1 MITHTKKEQGQKTW
15 KTDYVRKKNSYIHS
29 RIYPNVL
36 KSYASRYFILMM
48 QRGSKFQ
55 NRNRNTKQSGVL
67 TFKNLVKTH
76 RPSVDV
82 RASNSRVARVAAA
95 TAAVAPPS

>member
-15 KTDYVRKKNSYIHS
+15 KTDYVRKKNSYLHS

-36 KSYASRYFILMM
+36 KSYASRYFILM
-48 QRGSKFQ
+48 QRGSKSQ
-55 NRNRNTKQSGVL
+55 NRNRNRAVFSL
-67 TFKNLVKTH
+67 ASAFKNLVKTH

-82 RASNSRVARVAAA
+82 RASNSRVAGK
-95 TAAVAPPS
+95 